1 MDFTLLLHTLR
12 NQECGLTLEEIQ
24 NELKEEQKNIET
36 LMRKAF
42 EDKTYQI
49 VWKGGMSVPAYKA
62 LENAGATFRP
72 FLKPGMTMEF
82 GGWVIELGDTYKS
95 HNTY

>member
-12 NQECGLTLEEIQ
+12 KQECGLTLEEINTQ
-24 NELKEEQKNIET
+24 LEEEKKEIEKRI
-36 LMRKAF
+36 RKAF

-62 LENAGATFRP
+62 LENAGATLRGY
-72 FLKPGMTMEF
+72 LKPGYTMEF
-82 GGWVIELGDTYKS
+82 GGWVIELGETYKS
-95 HNTY
+95 HAY